1 MNVLKTM
8 RTMGSL
14 KLLLWIIVISFV
26 AAMFTMWGGGLEAE
40 RGGTIF
46 GNEFAVRVGE
56 DSLPPGVFQ
65 LQYRF
70 YTDQLKRM
78 LGENF
83 NDNFLKGAPQ
93 RVADG
98 MADQIILA
106 QLAKKYGLSVGDK
119 EVAEAIQRMYR
130 FQDPATEY
138 PETLARMGIS
148 AGEFEAVMRNELVV
162 EKLRNFLTDASYVA
176 PEELKRRYVEENE
189 KVNAMLALV
198 PSAKF
203 LQLVPAPTEAE
214 LKAYFETRKKELE
227 APEKR
232 SIEFVQ
238 VSEASIRRAIRIDDA
253 RLKEYY
259 QGHLAQFS
267 TPANQRRAS
276 HILIRS
282 SEGDPPSKR
291 AEARKQAEEVL
302 AKVRAGGDFT
312 ALSRQFSEDTS
323 NAGQG
328 GDLGWFPRERMVP
341 AFSAAVFDQ
350 AKTVGEVLGPVETA
364 FGYHVIKLTGIGG
377 GAKPFDDVKEQVRQ
391 TMILGDPAFQKQ
403 TKTLFEEARK
413 ALSAAKDEA
422 GVKAAAAKFSLEVLK
437 IEKPFAKKDT
447 MGALGRDPNLSE
459 AIFKAEAGTW
469 SEEKKVRDTYVRFK
483 VLKVEPPHP
492 AAFEEVRQDL
502 ERQWKD
508 EKAFDIAKTKGD
520 QLRAAATDAAAL
532 EARAKEG
539 GLSAQ
544 ASGLINAKGSLPGVG
559 FDASLN
565 EALLKAKVGEV
576 VGPVKTK
583 FAYVVGVVTER
594 QAADLA
600 AFEKTRGEFDRTE
613 RREAATQ
620 FLDDY
625 LEARR
630 KELEAEKA
638 IQFNTTLIQKLEPAD
653 RS

>member
-14 KLLLWIIVISFV
+14 KILLWVLVFAFI

-40 RGGTIF
+40 RGASMF
-46 GNEFAVRVGE
+46 GPEFAVKVGE

-70 YTDQLKRM
+70 YTEQMKRM
-78 LGENF
+78 LGDNF

-106 QLAKKYGLSVGDK
+106 QLARKYGLHVGDK
-119 EVAEAIQRMYR
+119 EVAEAIQRMYQ

-148 AGEFEAVMRNELVV
+148 ASEFEAVMRNELVV
-162 EKLRNFLTDASYVA
+162 EKLRNFLTDASYVSH
-176 PEELKRRYVEENE
+176 EELKRRFVEENE

-203 LQLVPAPTEAE
+203 LQLVPVPSEAE

-232 SIEFVQ
+232 SMEFVQ

-282 SEGDPPSKR
+282 SEGEPPSKR

-302 AKVRAGGDFT
+302 SKVRAGGDFVVL
-312 ALSRQFSEDTS
+312 ARQFSEDTS

-364 FGYHVIKLTGIGG
+364 FGYHVIRLTGIGG
-377 GAKPFDDVKEQVRQ
+377 GAKPFDEVKEQVRQ
-391 TMILGDPAFQKQ
+391 AMILGDPAYQKQ
-403 TKTLFEEARK
+403 TKTLLEEARK
-413 ALSAAKDEA
+413 ALSEAAGEA
-422 GVKAAAAKFSLEVLK
+422 GVKAAAAKFSLEVIK

-447 MGALGRDPNLSE
+447 MGALGRDPKLSE
-459 AIFKAEAGTW
+459 AVFKAEAGKW
-469 SEEKKVRDTYVRFK
+469 SEEVKVRDTFVRFK

-508 EKAFDIAKTKGD
+508 EQAFEHAKTKAY
-520 QLRAAATDAAAL
+520 QLRAGASSASAL
-532 EARAKEG
+532 ESEAKAA

-559 FDASLN
+559 FDAQLN
-565 EALLKAKVGEV
+565 GALMKASVGDV

-583 FAYVVGVVTER
+583 FAYVVGMVTER
-594 QAADLA
+594 QAADMA
-600 AFEKTRGEFDRTE
+600 AFEKQRPDFDRTQ

-638 IQFNTTLIQKLEPAD
+638 IEFNTSLIQKLDPAD

>member
-14 KLLLWIIVISFV
+14 KILLWIIVFAFI

-40 RGGTIF
+40 RGASMF
-46 GNEFAVRVGE
+46 GPEFAVKVGE

-70 YTDQLKRM
+70 YTEQMKRM
-78 LGENF
+78 LGDNF

-98 MADQIILA
+98 MVDQIILA
-106 QLAKKYGLSVGDK
+106 QLARKYGLLVGDK
-119 EVAEAIQRMYR
+119 EVAEAIQRMYQ

-148 AGEFEAVMRNELVV
+148 ASEFEAVMRNELLV
-162 EKLRNFLTDASYVA
+162 EKLRNFLTDASYVS

-189 KVNAMLALV
+189 KVNAMLAIV

-203 LQLVPAPTEAE
+203 LQLVPVPSEAE

-232 SIEFVQ
+232 SMEFVQ
-238 VSEASIRRAIRIDDA
+238 VSEASIRRAIRIDET

-291 AEARKQAEEVL
+291 AEARRQAEDVL
-302 AKVRAGGDFT
+302 SKIRAGGDF
-312 ALSRQFSEDTS
+312 AVLARQFSEDTS

-364 FGYHVIKLTGIGG
+364 FGYHVIRLTGIGG
-377 GAKPFDDVKEQVRQ
+377 GAKPFDEVKEQVRQ
-391 TMILGDPAFQKQ
+391 AMILGDPAYQKQ
-403 TKTLFEEARK
+403 TKTLLEEARK
-413 ALSAAKDEA
+413 ALSEATDEA
-422 GVKAAAAKFSLEVLK
+422 GVKAAAAKFSLEVIK
-437 IEKPFAKKDT
+437 IEKPFAKKDP
-447 MGALGRDPNLSE
+447 MGALGRDPKLSE
-459 AIFKAEAGTW
+459 AVFKAEPGKW
-469 SEEKKVRDTYVRFK
+469 SEEIKVRDFFVRFK

-508 EKAFDIAKTKGD
+508 EKAFDHAKTKAY
-520 QLRAAATDAAAL
+520 QLRAAASSASAL
-532 EARAKEG
+532 ESEAKTA

-559 FDASLN
+559 FHAELN
-565 EALLKAKVGEV
+565 EALMKASVGDV

-583 FAYVVGVVTER
+583 FAYVVGVVTEKKP
-594 QAADLA
+594 ADLA
-600 AFEKTRGEFDRTE
+600 AFEKERPSFDRTQ
-613 RREAATQ
+613 RREAVTQ

-638 IQFNTTLIQKLEPAD
+638 IEFNTSLIQKLEPAD